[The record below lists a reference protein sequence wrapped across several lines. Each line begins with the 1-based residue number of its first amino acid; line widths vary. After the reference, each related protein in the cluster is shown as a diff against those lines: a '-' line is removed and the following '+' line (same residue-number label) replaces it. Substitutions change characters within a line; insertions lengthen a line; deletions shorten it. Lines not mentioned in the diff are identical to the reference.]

1 VLRPIISFLL
11 LLGALQGIT
20 YLAAQ
25 EIPHLDHSQGSAQL
39 ILGGQPFIIF
49 GGELSNSATGTAAHA
64 DDIKVIRIFVYFPLH
79 SIEREVSH
87 YLASRLTPVVG
98 LLALCANDC

>member
-20 YLAAQ
+20 HLAAQ
-25 EIPHLDHSQGSAQL
+25 EIPRLDHSQGSVQL

-49 GGELSNSATGTAAHA
+49 GGELNNSATGTAAQGHKSTRPG
-64 DDIKVIRIFVYFPLH
+64 DFVWFEYQA
-79 SIEREVSH
+79 ER
-87 YLASRLTPVVG
+87 P
-98 LLALCANDC
+98 